1 MPRTETVKTKWPKG
15 HAKSGKPRLETAQ
28 IFPDT
33 LAEAKELFGESV
45 VVKLGN
51 DQLRIRHQ
59 AQVRTL
65 MKPKKKRA
73 RRRRIAQEKNGVTL
87 TNDEIAKRMEN
98 WTPES
103 ESERRWRYQDLE
115 RLNKVEIRE
124 RLRKRFEESGD
135 DDELAALDEM
145 CPEENAVRTL
155 EIWTSTDGL
164 PAVVTKQRFPD
175 NLEAAVYLFSK
186 DKFLELFNAQLPIW
200 HRREVQTLMKEPHS
214 DAEIVELMK
223 GRKPQISSRS
233 SGAGAG
239 SPGTA
244 PAPGAERVPMTTEGH
259 KRLEAELRKL
269 RTEDRPAIVKAI
281 AAACEHGDLSES
293 AEYHAARERQDFVE
307 RRIRELEDKL
317 GRAQVIDVSTLSG
330 DRVKF
335 GATVTLADEDT
346 DEEKTWRIVGADESD
361 PKRGRLSVAA
371 PLARAM
377 IDKSVGDSFTFDA
390 PSGAR
395 SYEIL
400 AVEFR

>member
-1 MPRTETVKTKWPKG
+1 MSRTETVKTKWPQG
-15 HAKSGKPRLETAQ
+15 HAKAGKPHLETTQ
-28 IFPDT
+28 ESPET
-33 LAEAKELFGESV
+33 LAEAKKLFGESV

-59 AQVRTL
+59 AQVRAL

-87 TNDEIAKRMEN
+87 TDDEIAKRMEN

-103 ESERRWRYQDLE
+103 EGERHWRYQDLE
-115 RLNKVEIRE
+115 RINKAEIRE

-175 NLEAAVYLFSK
+175 NLEAAVYLFGE

-200 HRREVQTLMKEPHS
+200 HRREVDTLMKQKHS
-214 DAEIVELMK
+214 DAEIVKLMK
-223 GRKPQISSRS
+223 GRKPPTQSQSLS
-233 SGAGAG
+233 AGAG

-244 PAPGAERVPMTTEGH
+244 PAPVAGRVPMTAEGH

-269 RTEDRPAIVKAI
+269 RTE
-281 AAACEHGDLSES
+281 
-293 AEYHAARERQDFVE
+293 ERQGFVE
-307 RRIRELEDKL
+307 ERRMRELEDKL
-317 GRAQVIDVSTLSG
+317 SRAQVIDVSKLSG

-361 PKRGRLSVAA
+361 PEHGRLSVEA

-377 IDKSVGDSFTFDA
+377 IGKSVGDSFTFDA
-390 PSGAR
+390 PGGAR

>member
-1 MPRTETVKTKWPKG
+1 MSRTETVKTKWPQG
-15 HAKSGKPRLETAQ
+15 HAKAGKPHLETTQ
-28 IFPDT
+28 ESPET
-33 LAEAKELFGESV
+33 LAEAKKLFGESV

-59 AQVRTL
+59 AQVRAL

-73 RRRRIAQEKNGVTL
+73 RRRRIDQEKNGVTL
-87 TNDEIAKRMEN
+87 TDDEIAKRMEN

-103 ESERRWRYQDLE
+103 ESERHWRYQDLE
-115 RLNKVEIRE
+115 RLNKAEIRE

-175 NLEAAVYLFSK
+175 NLEAAVYLFGE

-200 HRREVQTLMKEPHS
+200 HRREVDTLMKQKHS
-214 DAEIVELMK
+214 DAEIVKLMK
-223 GRKPQISSRS
+223 GRKPPTQSQSLS
-233 SGAGAG
+233 AGAG

-244 PAPGAERVPMTTEGH
+244 PAPVAGRVPMTAEGH

-269 RTEDRPAIVKAI
+269 RTE
-281 AAACEHGDLSES
+281 
-293 AEYHAARERQDFVE
+293 ERQGFVE
-307 RRIRELEDKL
+307 ERRMRELEDKL
-317 GRAQVIDVSTLSG
+317 SRAQVIDVSKLSG

-361 PKRGRLSVAA
+361 PERGQLSVAA

-390 PSGAR
+390 PGGAR